1 MNKTKIEWCDKT
13 LNPVRCIDPLSGGL
27 YPPLCVRPGGINGD
41 GTRFGRTH
49 PRGSEVG
56 GGCSAEGSPRLCAVL
71 FPLDRRRG
79 CGPTRSGGRMGPG
92 PGRVGVSACSCGLFP
107 SPCDPL

>member
-13 LNPVRCIDPLSGGL
+13 LNPVSCIDPLSGGL

-56 GGCSAEGSPRLCAVL
+56 GRVFRRGLAAAVRCPFPARPPPRLWPHAE
-71 FPLDRRRG
+71 RRADG
-79 CGPTRSGGRMGPG
+79 AGAGTGGRF
-92 PGRVGVSACSCGLFP
+92 RLLLWFVSLAL
-107 SPCDPL
+107 